1 MRPTL
6 DVLKA
11 IEAAIQIKE
20 DGLVYY
26 TQAARQIGD
35 PRGKRILQSLAKDK
49 AIHLKMFEDAREALL
64 NREAWPSPG
73 QASAISPREFNIPP
87 FSRQR
92 RFRTASWPY
101 CGGAFRPKRILSR
114 STLTRWARPPKTQ
127 TA

>member
-49 AIHLKMFEDAREALL
+49 ATHLKMFEDAREALL
-64 NREAWPSPG
+64 NREAWPPPG

-87 FSRQR
+87 IFPTVEIPDSQLAVLR
-92 RFRTASWPY
+92 RGIQAEEDSI
-101 CGGAFRPKRILSR
+101 AF
-114 STLTRWARPPKTQ
+114 
-127 TA
+127 